1 MFIRRLHVA
10 PFKPFSA
17 LTVTID
23 ESPRLVMACG
33 MNGSGK
39 SSFIDAISLWRQQQ
53 HWGISDPAYYARGG
67 TSTSPQGGAVELEF
81 HGEQPADRR
90 VAVNV
95 RTAQRVTVD
104 FNIGSIG
111 QPEDLLTDPGPRR
124 TIDLDTRVEQ
134 NYRRLMAESV
144 RRLWD
149 RTNPQMS
156 DEIIETLVGSIAEPL
171 GRLLPG
177 FVFEGPSIDPLAN
190 GTFEFT
196 KGTAQR
202 YAYKL
207 LSGGEK
213 AVFDL
218 LIDFAVK
225 ISTFTNTVYCVDEP
239 ELHVNA
245 AIHGALLDEM
255 LALLPS
261 GCQLVL
267 ATHSAGMLARARA
280 LANAEPGSVAFL
292 DFDSC
297 DFESPVDLRPSVPD
311 RAFWR
316 RQLSIAF
323 GGFADLL
330 APSRVVLCE
339 GSPSTKNTARAS
351 FDAHCYNAIFGDQ
364 MPDTTFMSVGSS
376 EDVEHDRLQLSDRI
390 TALVDGVEIIRLIDR
405 DAKSESE
412 IADAR
417 ASGLRVL
424 RHRNLECYLLAD
436 DVLYALCATYGR
448 PDRAPTLQLARDE
461 ALAYA
466 VEERNVAV
474 DDLKMARN
482 ETITAARRILAAA
495 QGGNTTDRFLRDT
508 VAPLL
513 GPGMKTYD
521 ELREDVFGSTAAN
534 AAAQGGSLASA

>member
-1 MFIRRLHVA
+1 MFIKRLHAA
-10 PFKPFSA
+10 PFKPFSS

-53 HWGISDPAYYARGG
+53 HWGINDPTYYARGG
-67 TSTSPQGGAVELEF
+67 TSTSPQGGAVQLEF
-81 HGEQPADRR
+81 HGEEPADRR

-104 FNIGSIG
+104 FSIGNIG

-144 RRLWD
+144 RALWD
-149 RTNPQMS
+149 RTNPRMS
-156 DEIIETLVGSIAEPL
+156 DVIINTLVGSIAEPL

-196 KGTAQR
+196 KGTVQR
-202 YAYKL
+202 YSYKL

-225 ISTFTNTVYCVDEP
+225 VSTFTNTVYCVDEP

-255 LALLPS
+255 LALLPD

-267 ATHSAGMLARARA
+267 ATHSAGMLAQARA
-280 LANAEPGSVAFL
+280 LANAEPGSVVFL
-292 DFDSC
+292 DFDNL
-297 DFESPVDLRPSVPD
+297 DFENPVDLCPSVPD

-316 RQLSIAF
+316 RQLTIAF

-330 APSRVVLCE
+330 APSCVVLCE
-339 GSPSTKNTARAS
+339 GSPSTKNSARAS

-364 MPDTTFMSVGSS
+364 MPDTSFMSVGNS
-376 EDVEHDRLQLSDRI
+376 EDAAHDRLQLSDRI
-390 TALVDGVEIIRLIDR
+390 TALVDGVEIVRLVDR
-405 DAKSESE
+405 DAKSEPE
-412 IADAR
+412 IVAAR
-417 ASGLRVL
+417 ANGVRVL

-436 DVLYALCATYGR
+436 DVLDALCDRYGR
-448 PDRAPTLQLARDE
+448 PDRAAALKLARDE

-466 VEERNVAV
+466 VEERSVPV

-482 ETITAARRILAAA
+482 ETVTAARRLLSIS
-495 QGGNTTDRFLRDT
+495 QGGNTTDHFLRDT
-508 VAPLL
+508 MAPLL
-513 GPGMKTYD
+513 QPDMRTYD
-521 ELREDVFGSTAAN
+521 ELREDVFGSAA
-534 AAAQGGSLASA
+534 

>member
-1 MFIRRLHVA
+1 MFISRLHAA

-17 LTVTID
+17 LTVRID
-23 ESPRLVMACG
+23 ESPRLVIACG

-53 HWGISDPAYYARGG
+53 HWGINDPTYYSRGG
-67 TSTSPQGGAVELEF
+67 RSSSPPGGMVDLEF
-81 HGEQPADRR
+81 HGDQPADRR

-104 FNIGSIG
+104 FSIGSIG

-124 TIDLDTRVEQ
+124 SIDLDTRVEQ
-134 NYRRLMAESV
+134 NYRRLMGESV
-144 RRLWD
+144 RALWD
-149 RTNPQMS
+149 RSNPRMS
-156 DEIIETLVGSIAEPL
+156 DEIIDSLVGSIAEPL

-196 KGTAQR
+196 KGTVQR
-202 YAYKL
+202 YSYKL

-225 ISTFTNTVYCVDEP
+225 SSTFTDTVYCVDEP

-255 LALLPS
+255 LALLPEN
-261 GCQLVL
+261 CQLVIT
-267 ATHSAGMLARARA
+267 THSAGMLAQARA
-280 LANAEPGSVAFL
+280 IAAAEPGSVAFL
-292 DFDSC
+292 DFDNL

-316 RQLSIAF
+316 RQLAIAF

-339 GSPSTKNTARAS
+339 GEPLIRNSARAS
-351 FDAHCYNAIFGDQ
+351 FDAHCYSAIFGDP
-364 MPDTTFMSVGSS
+364 MPDTSFMSVGSS

-390 TALVDGVEIIRLIDR
+390 TALVDGVETVRLVDR
-405 DAKSESE
+405 DAKSGDEV
-412 IADAR
+412 AAAR
-417 ASGLRVL
+417 ATGLRVL

-436 DVLYALCATYGR
+436 DVLEALCTQYGR
-448 PDRAPTLQLARDE
+448 PEKVDALKLARDE
-461 ALAYA
+461 AMAYA
-466 VEERNVAV
+466 VEERAVPV
-474 DDLKMARN
+474 DDFKMARN
-482 ETITAARRILAAA
+482 ETVTAARRLLAIT
-495 QGGNTTDRFLRDT
+495 QGGNNTDRFLRDT
-508 VAPLL
+508 VAPVLK
-513 GPGMKTYD
+513 PGMQTYE
-521 ELREDVFGSTAAN
+521 ELHEDIFGSAD
-534 AAAQGGSLASA
+534 